1 MNDRS
6 YSVEVLQSGQ
16 ETILLMDMDVE
27 TNPTVVCYEENTES
41 DSTNIAPIE
50 TGEFRKV
57 ELLQTFSKE
66 EEFVQKHAGKDT
78 DIYFV
83 ICFQIL
89 FWTLSCCRS
98 ISSQSH
104 DQTDH

>member
-1 MNDRS
+1 MNGRS

-27 TNPTVVCYEENTES
+27 TNPAVVCYEENTES

-50 TGEFRKV
+50 TGEFSKV

-66 EEFVQKHAGKDT
+66 EEFVKKHAGKDT
-78 DIYFV
+78 DLNFMFSIF
-83 ICFQIL
+83 IL
-89 FWTLSCCRS
+89 DIVML
-98 ISSQSH
+98 
-104 DQTDH
+104 